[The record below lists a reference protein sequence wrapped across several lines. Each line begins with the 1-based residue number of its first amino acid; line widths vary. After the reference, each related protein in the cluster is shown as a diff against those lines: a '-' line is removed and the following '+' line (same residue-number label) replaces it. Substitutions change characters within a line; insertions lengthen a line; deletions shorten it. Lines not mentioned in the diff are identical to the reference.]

1 MHTDATLQLLDAET
15 VELGTEFR
23 SFIDAVCSEIQTKE
37 LAIEV
42 AARQRR
48 EQRKLLKE
56 LKVAKQTAKDGDATD
71 APKTASLGGDV
82 GPPVPNDV
90 STMPNKGSNEG
101 GKPPQKSMPGIVKPL
116 TAKLVALNIR
126 TPKFHFLGDYSRM
139 IRTFGTSD
147 SYSTESVSAD
157 LQSSYTCLTVTL

>member
-1 MHTDATLQLLDAET
+1 MHTDATLQLLDTET

-23 SFIDAVCSEIQTKE
+23 SFINAVCSEIQTKE

-56 LKVAKQTAKDGDATD
+56 LKVAKDGDAMD

-82 GPPVPNDV
+82 GPPVPNDT
-90 STMPNKGSNEG
+90 SNMPNEGSNEG
-101 GKPPQKSMPGIVKPL
+101 GKPPQKPTTGIVKPL

-126 TPKFHFLGDYSRM
+126 TPKFHFLGDYSGM

-147 SYSTESVSAD
+147 SYSTQSVSAD
-157 LQSSYTCLTVTL
+157 LQSSYARLTVM